1 MKAKDMKLKVV
12 NEIEENKF
20 EIESFEPYMAN
31 ENFIGTILG
40 DAEILR
46 PSGMFDSEYNEIV
59 EGDIVE
65 VTVGNITYLAEIVF
79 EIGAFMIGMNE
90 DNLAKLFPNNWNDNV
105 KALSELYWEQEFMED
120 NCIYCL
126 KIIGN
131 KYQNKEL
138 LNKI

>member
-12 NEIEENKF
+12 NEIEGDKF
-20 EIESFEPYMAN
+20 ELESFEPYMAN

-46 PSGMFDSEYNEIV
+46 PSGMIDSEYNEIV

-65 VTVGNITYLAEIVF
+65 VTVGNIILLAEIVF
-79 EIGAFMIGMNE
+79 EIGSFMIAMHE
-90 DNLAKLFPNNWNDNV
+90 DNLAKLFPSNWNDNV

-126 KIIGN
+126 KIVGN
-131 KYQNKEL
+131 RYKNKEL